1 MIDHNLIKSGFDLEV
16 LLGADYF
23 LTVLQGAY
31 NAGEIPA
38 ELSVGDEEDPIVINI
53 EPPHA
58 VRIITDDRLPYD
70 IEVDIPLALVDAS
83 FATFGL
89 AVTIS
94 TNQIAIE
101 YRYLDESTQGLIAFF
116 GLISGNPNLWAET
129 EVLLAESLNKTIPL
143 DLVASD
149 VAEMQVLKLAA
160 DGAHQAA
167 FGLYLN
173 LNLNIGPQG
182 ADPEDSFIPR
192 GDINDAVSFL
202 PENRSFA
209 IGLGK
214 ETFPRMANDMWH
226 GFRVENEDGSAGHP
240 IKDEDDNVIGAYKSV
255 SMQPKEGALEVTVK
269 SRIFIDFWPD
279 ADVTAK
285 FEFRPKVSPD
295 GKLTFEVLLTE
306 FDADTGLLGDLLG
319 FLIGGLLGAIIG
331 LIMGPIGVVISASLL
346 AGGGIAAVEITEAV
360 LEEKFSDE
368 VEEQAQEA
376 GVGSAFSAFPVRKRL
391 FTDDRDPFFHRH
403 HEVVHL
409 FEEASVNADGMSFA
423 GQAVMEAINEPQL
436 VSLVDKERGSG
447 IGAWNGLLHLIY
459 QVPGLGRI
467 PMPLNEVLRRIPLRQ
482 LARVGITPVG
492 VRREKTVVTDICF
505 QSGLDLQTAESV
517 ALQEVKV
524 IFVYGYQL
532 IHPVNA
538 RPYYRARADQNLS
551 NNFEALPEC

>member
-1 MIDHNLIKSGFDLEV
+1 MIDHQLIKTGFDLEV

-38 ELSVGDEEDPIVINI
+38 ELSIGEGEEPTVIQI
-53 EPPHA
+53 APPHA

-70 IEVDIPLALVDAS
+70 IEVDIPLALVDSS

-89 AVTIS
+89 ALSIS
-94 TNQIAIE
+94 ANQIEME

-129 EVLLAESLNKTIPL
+129 ELLLAEALNKTIPL

-149 VAEMQVLKLAA
+149 VAEMQVLKLQAE
-160 DGAHQAA
+160 GVHQAA
-167 FGLYLN
+167 YGLYLN

-182 ADPEDSFIPR
+182 ADPEDSFIAR
-192 GDINDAVSFL
+192 GDLNDAVSFL
-202 PENRSFA
+202 PENSSFA
-209 IGLGK
+209 IGIGK
-214 ETFPRMANDMWH
+214 DTFPRMANDMWH

-240 IKDEDDNVIGAYKSV
+240 VKDGDKVVGAYKSV
-255 SMQPKEGALEVTVK
+255 TMQPKAGALEVTVK
-269 SRIFIDFWPD
+269 SQIFIDFWPD

-285 FEFRPKVSPD
+285 FEFRPKVTPD

-331 LIMGPIGVVISASLL
+331 LIMGPIGVVLSASLL

-391 FTDDRDPFFHRH
+391 FTDERDPFFHRH

-409 FEEASVNADGMSFA
+409 FDEATVNADGMSFA
-423 GQAVMEAINEPQL
+423 GHAVMEAINEPQL
-436 VSLVDKERGSG
+436 VTLVDKERGSG
-447 IGAWNGLLHLIY
+447 EAAWNGLLNLIY

-482 LARVGITPVG
+482 LARVGVTPVG

-505 QSGLDLQTAESV
+505 QSGLDLHTSESI
-517 ALQEVKV
+517 ALQGEKV

-538 RPYYRARADQNLS
+538 RPYYRAKADQSLS
-551 NNFEALPEC
+551 NNFESLPEC